1 MQEAQPTRK
10 LKSIVS
16 EDIERWI
23 FNRKQISFEVLLHTL
38 ASALSPQALVSNGG
52 YLFKASLQS
61 SVFHLGMIPT
71 LRDGERGYHYTIR
84 LKFEDA
90 FTLIGNITPQRE
102 LSIIFNNP
110 AVVEG
115 DKPAYQRVYQRLA
128 HVMLLASPDNPLT
141 LDWIT
146 THLLEQKQIFPSMP
160 QTLMELASLP

>member
-1 MQEAQPTRK
+1 
-10 LKSIVS
+10 
-16 EDIERWI
+16 
-23 FNRKQISFEVLLHTL
+23 
-38 ASALSPQALVSNGG
+38 
-52 YLFKASLQS
+52 
-61 SVFHLGMIPT
+61 
-71 LRDGERGYHYTIR
+71 